1 MRLLKIRDEGAL
13 ADFAIGGGH
22 SSKFYTPAVVTE
34 DLDISASLT
43 PLYARLQALGGVIK
57 NEHPVIGKWLVHIV
71 PAYTPLI
78 QEAVTQAVGRTFD
91 GQGCRCKLFMRCC
104 AVALFLF

>member
-1 MRLLKIRDEGAL
+1 M
-13 ADFAIGGGH
+13 
-22 SSKFYTPAVVTE
+22 TE
-34 DLDISASLT
+34 DLDICASLT

-57 NEHPVIGKWLVHIV
+57 NEHPVIGKWPVQIV

-78 QEAVTQAVGRTFD
+78 QEAETQAVGRTFD

-104 AVALFLF
+104 AFPLLTGSPKDNLRIHTLIKSGDVQSD